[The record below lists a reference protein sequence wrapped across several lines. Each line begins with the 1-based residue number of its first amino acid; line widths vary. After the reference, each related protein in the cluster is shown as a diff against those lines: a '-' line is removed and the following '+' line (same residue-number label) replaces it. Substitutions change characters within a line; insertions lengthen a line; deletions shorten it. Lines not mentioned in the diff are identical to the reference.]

1 MKYQT
6 LQEYADEE
14 VAFRLRIIDQLGD
27 DEGAFLDRNSK
38 AKIFSRNVDE
48 TVEFFSH
55 ATKQEL
61 NFLIDSLPQVV
72 EILPYDQAERIF
84 NVFKA
89 KLVEYPD
96 LEDFPYYSYQEMLDE
111 AEYVLELKLKKQD

>member
-6 LQEYADEE
+6 LQEYANQEIAD
-14 VAFRLRIIDQLGD
+14 RLRIIEELGD
-27 DEGAFLDRNSK
+27 DDGAFVDADLK

>member
-1 MKYQT
+1 MKYET
-6 LQEYADEE
+6 LREFVDHEIETRYNA
-14 VAFRLRIIDQLGD
+14 INQLGD
-27 DEGAFLDRNSK
+27 DEAAFLDTDLK